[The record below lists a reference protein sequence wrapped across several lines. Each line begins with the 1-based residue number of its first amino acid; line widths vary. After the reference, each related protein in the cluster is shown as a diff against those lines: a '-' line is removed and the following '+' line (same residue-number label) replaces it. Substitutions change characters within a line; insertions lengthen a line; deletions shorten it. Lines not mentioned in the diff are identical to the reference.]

1 MRTRKGRYQSPLR
14 TERESTQRRSPV
26 LQRSHL
32 HQNLRANLQEIYDNV
47 KSVPSYSSKIREFLR
62 QNETSSLFKQVRHKF
77 RRRRIVAHFP
87 YQIVM
92 SDTINYR
99 NLSGPLNRGYKY
111 IMVVVDVFSKRAW
124 AEPMK
129 RMNDLAAVT
138 AIESI
143 LSQMNEIPQHFVTD
157 LGKEYYNRK
166 VKDLFDRFGI
176 NHYSIRGPHK
186 ASIAERFI
194 KTIKSKI
201 ERYLWR
207 NKTSKWIDILPSF
220 IENYNKTYHRS
231 IKMAP
236 SEVKDDNR
244 EQVYKTLYPNL
255 KDHIKPRLKIGDR
268 VRLLEEKNIFQ
279 KGYKRSW
286 SLEIYKIN
294 QVFTQGAVDFYQI
307 ETQAGDVLP
316 RKKYFWELNLV
327 ASV

>member
-1 MRTRKGRYQSPLR
+1 
-14 TERESTQRRSPV
+14 
-26 LQRSHL
+26 
-32 HQNLRANLQEIYDNV
+32 
-47 KSVPSYSSKIREFLR
+47 
-62 QNETSSLFKQVRHKF
+62 
-77 RRRRIVAHFP
+77 
-87 YQIVM
+87 M

-99 NLSGPLNRGYKY
+99 NLSGPLNRGFKY

-129 RMNDLAAVT
+129 RMNDFAAVT
-138 AIESI
+138 ALDSI
-143 LSQMNEIPQHFVTD
+143 LSRMNEIPQQFVTD

-166 VKDLFDRFGI
+166 VGDLFDRFGI

-201 ERYLWR
+201 ERYLWK
-207 NKTSKWIDILPSF
+207 NKTSKWIDVLPSF
-220 IENYNKTYHRS
+220 IDNYNKTYHRS

-236 SEVKDDNR
+236 LDVNEGNR
-244 EQVYKTLYPNL
+244 EKVYKTLYPHL
-255 KDHIKPRLKIGDR
+255 KDHIQPRLKIGDR

-286 SLEIYKIN
+286 SLEIYKIDK
-294 QVFTQGAVDFYQI
+294 VYTQGAVDFYRI
-307 ETQAGDVLP
+307 ENQAGVVLP

-327 ASV
+327 SRNDSHLQKQSSNTIPVGS